1 VAKPILLW
9 RDGESGEL
17 SPRRPDVF
25 EVVPNTITA
34 QHVETLV
41 SQGYEVFILEHYPP
55 GHVIFCERHGGPMPD
70 IMYREV
76 NGNEYTEG

>member
-1 VAKPILLW
+1 MP
-9 RDGESGEL
+9 SGSG
-17 SPRRPDVF
+17 SPR
-25 EVVPNTITA
+25 
-34 QHVETLV
+34 
-41 SQGYEVFILEHYPP
+41 SLEHYPP